1 MDATTCSS
9 SPSRPSASSWS
20 RRGLSWRASTSS
32 AAGLD
37 ALAGSAHGVD
47 YAEPRSARRRC
58 RRILE
63 EATREDDRVWK
74 NDHASRRLE
83 RVADQLLQL
92 DSYEADLGDLAM
104 HVPEGTLQAH
114 PVSHTNPVRRDHREV
129 AGDGQDDVLQRKGD
143 PGRCEAEGGDQRRHF
158 AGEVKYQ
165 HERDRDRDD
174 DAPHGQQQTPA
185 PGGGPIPITGTP
197 PH

>member
-9 SPSRPSASSWS
+9 RPSRPSASSWS

-47 YAEPRSARRRC
+47 HAEPRSVRRRR

-63 EATREDDRVWK
+63 EATREDDRVGK
-74 NDHASRRLE
+74 DDHASRRLE

-104 HVPEGTLQAH
+104 HVPEGTL
-114 PVSHTNPVRRDHREV
+114 
-129 AGDGQDDVLQRKGD
+129 
-143 PGRCEAEGGDQRRHF
+143 
-158 AGEVKYQ
+158 
-165 HERDRDRDD
+165 
-174 DAPHGQQQTPA
+174 
-185 PGGGPIPITGTP
+185 
-197 PH
+197 